1 MTSDTAPAS
10 LPAPAAWLGYGGAL
24 PFVSLA
30 ALCWLLPAH
39 AGFWF
44 GLLLVYGAVILSFV
58 GALHWGFAMT
68 LPQLDAA
75 RRSRMMAWSVV
86 PALLAWPAGL
96 LPAAPGVATLLLGY
110 LLHYLQ
116 DQRLCR
122 DVDLPSWYLPLRLHL
137 SLAAG
142 ISLLAGVLAIQA

>member
-30 ALCWLLPAH
+30 ALCWLVAGH

-68 LPQLDAA
+68 LPGLEPA

-86 PALLAWPAGL
+86 PALLDCLERG
-96 LPAAPGVATLLLGY
+96 
-110 LLHYLQ
+110 
-116 DQRLCR
+116 
-122 DVDLPSWYLPLRLHL
+122 
-137 SLAAG
+137 
-142 ISLLAGVLAIQA
+142 

>member
-1 MTSDTAPAS
+1 MTSDTAPAP
-10 LPAPAAWLGYGGAL
+10 LPAPAAWLGYGGVL
-24 PFVSLA
+24 PFAALA
-30 ALCWLLPAH
+30 TLCWLAASH

-44 GLLLVYGAVILSFV
+44 GLLLAYGAVILSFV

-68 LPQLDAA
+68 LPGLDSA

-86 PALLAWPAGL
+86 PALLAWPAVL
-96 LPAAPGVATLLLGY
+96 LPAAPAVATLLLGY

-122 DVDLPSWYLPLRLHL
+122 HADLPSWYLPLRRHL

-142 ISLLAGVLAIQA
+142 TSLLAGVLALQV

>member
-1 MTSDTAPAS
+1 MTSDTAPAP

-24 PFVSLA
+24 PFVALA
-30 ALCWLLPAH
+30 ALCWLAASH

-44 GLLLVYGAVILSFV
+44 GLLLAYGAVILSFV

-68 LPQLDAA
+68 LPGLDNA

-86 PALLAWPAGL
+86 PALLAWPAVL
-96 LPAAPGVATLLLGY
+96 LPAAPAVATLLLGY

-122 DVDLPSWYLPLRLHL
+122 HADLPSWYLPLRRHL

-142 ISLLAGVLAIQA
+142 SSLLAGMLALQG